1 VASPQL
7 CPYAALLY
15 RTVYTGKRLR
25 CTVDALTPQQQHHF
39 RVRAVHPAATEPSA
53 WSDCATL
60 HSSSSS
66 ERSDPPTAVLPPFR
80 FDSAAAGP
88 AIAVAHAVS
97 LSSSGSAAS
106 GSAACGS
113 AGTAAAAAHSRDAGA
128 GMCAVYGG
136 RESWSTVLCSAPLVC
151 GVNTW
156 RIHID
161 ATPTAY
167 LFIGV
172 ATREAD
178 VTTFLGGDKHG
189 WGFIGDRAL
198 YHGRARTRAYGERF
212 GSGDVI
218 GVTLDSNRGTLSFS
232 RNGRELGV
240 AFAGMRGELYP
251 AVAFYN
257 QV

>member
-1 VASPQL
+1 M
-7 CPYAALLY
+7 
-15 RTVYTGKRLR
+15 
-25 CTVDALTPQQQHHF
+25 F
-39 RVRAVHPAATEPSA
+39 RIRAVHPAAREPSV

-60 HSSSSS
+60 ESRNN
-66 ERSDPPTAVLPPFR
+66 RSTTALLPPFR

-88 AIAVAHAVS
+88 AIAIAHAVPHDS
-97 LSSSGSAAS
+97 TTAAS
-106 GSAACGS
+106 ST
-113 AGTAAAAAHSRDAGA
+113 TAAAGAAAASASVHSRDAGA

-161 ATPTAY
+161 TTPTAY

-178 VTTFLGGDKHG
+178 VSTFLGGDKNG

-218 GVTLDSNRGTLSFS
+218 GVTLDFNRGTLSFS

-257 QV
+257 QVRYDARLRVLLLACSLC

>member
-1 VASPQL
+1 
-7 CPYAALLY
+7 
-15 RTVYTGKRLR
+15 VYTAKRLR
-25 CTVDALTPQQQHHF
+25 FTVDTLTPHQQHHF
-39 RVRAVHPAATEPSA
+39 RVRAIHPAATEPSA

-66 ERSDPPTAVLPPFR
+66 ERSDAPALLPLFR

-88 AIAVAHAVS
+88 AIAVAHAVP
-97 LSSSGSAAS
+97 LSNGAA
-106 GSAACGS
+106 AA
-113 AGTAAAAAHSRDAGA
+113 TAAAAHSRDAGA

-161 ATPTAY
+161 TTPTAY

-178 VTTFLGGDKHG
+178 VTTFLGGDKYG

-218 GVTLDSNRGTLSFS
+218 GVTLDFNRGTLSFS

-257 QV
+257 QVQCNV